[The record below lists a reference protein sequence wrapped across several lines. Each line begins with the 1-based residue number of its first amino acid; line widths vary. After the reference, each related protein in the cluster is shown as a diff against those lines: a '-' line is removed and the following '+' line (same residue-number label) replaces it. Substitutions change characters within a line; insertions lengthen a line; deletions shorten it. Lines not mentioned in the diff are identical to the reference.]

1 MTSPT
6 WTRKIED
13 IEEALRHAR
22 GECVVLIGAGC
33 SKSAGIPLAG
43 ELIREVEQKFP
54 IAHKRVPEAD
64 RRNYNKVMAKLVPG
78 HRRDLLDAHINA
90 ARVNWAHLALAQLFK
105 TGKLDRVLTVN
116 FDPLLVRACAMVGLF
131 PAIYDLATSSDF
143 DEARIAPHSLFYL
156 NGQHTGFVT
165 LNTEEELERHR
176 GRLRDIVRNTG
187 THRPWIVVG
196 YSGEADPLLDVLAEQ
211 KTFNYGLYWVGHD
224 DAPSPD
230 LERKLL
236 GAGKEA
242 CYIGAQD
249 ADRFFTE
256 LAQRLGC
263 FPPDLLANPFSHV
276 ETLVTT
282 HIDFSTGGDA
292 GRQHEET
299 LKRLIAKANAA
310 MPEWKRDADVTA
322 WLLAGEYQRVL
333 DWYAGLS
340 TPSDEDRTFAAS
352 ALIYLGYRNA
362 ADAAKCAEGDL
373 PAARRLW
380 AATAERYTQ
389 TLAIKPDMH
398 DAANNWG
405 NALHAEAR
413 AIAATDLAEARG
425 LWAAAGERYA
435 QALAIKPDKHEAANN
450 WGITLNAEA
459 RAVASTDL
467 AEARRLW
474 AATAE
479 RYAQALAIK
488 PDKHEAAYNWGN
500 ALHAEA
506 QAVAPTDL
514 TEARRLWA
522 AAAERYAQALAIKPD
537 MHDAANNWGNAL
549 HAEAQAVAPT
559 DLAEARRLWAAA
571 GERYAQALAIKPDMH
586 DAANNWGYALH
597 AEAQAIAPSNLANA
611 RRLWAAAAERYAQAL
626 AIKPDMHDAANN
638 WGYALDIEARAV
650 APTDLVEARRLWAA
664 AAERYAQALAIKPD
678 KHEASYNWGLALDAE
693 AQAVTPTDLAE
704 ARRLWAAAAEHYAQ
718 ALAIKPDKHEAAN
731 NWCAMLSTQYHLLK
745 PSAPDEAAPLLDQ
758 AEQLALRAESIRPG
772 AATYNLACIRSL
784 KGDLPAALEA
794 LRTTHTAGTLPD
806 ATHLRADPDLAPLRT
821 DPAFQTW
828 WRELFGA
835 DEPLDAPAA

>member
-13 IEEALRHAR
+13 IAEALHHA
-22 GECVVLIGAGC
+22 GGQCVVLIGAGC

-78 HRRDLLDAHINA
+78 HRHDLLDAHINA

-143 DEARIAPHSLFYL
+143 DEARIAPRSLFYL

-165 LNTEEELERHR
+165 LNTEEELEQHR

-211 KTFNYGLYWVGHD
+211 RRFNYGLYWVGHD
-224 DAPSPD
+224 TTPSPA
-230 LERKLL
+230 LEKKLL
-236 GAGKEA
+236 GAGKDA
-242 CYIGAQD
+242 FYLGGQD

-263 FPPDLLANPFSHV
+263 FPPDLLVRPFSHV

-310 MPEWKRDADVTA
+310 MPEWERDADVKA
-322 WLLAGEYQRVL
+322 WLLAGEYQRVV

-340 TPSDEDRTFAAS
+340 TPSDEDRGFAAW
-352 ALIYLGYRNA
+352 AHVDLGNRDA
-362 ADAAKCAEGDL
+362 ADAAKCVESDK
-373 PAARRLW
+373 PA
-380 AATAERYTQ
+380 
-389 TLAIKPDMH
+389 
-398 DAANNWG
+398 
-405 NALHAEAR
+405 
-413 AIAATDLAEARG
+413 
-425 LWAAAGERYA
+425 
-435 QALAIKPDKHEAANN
+435 
-450 WGITLNAEA
+450 
-459 RAVASTDL
+459 
-467 AEARRLW
+467 
-474 AATAE
+474 
-479 RYAQALAIK
+479 
-488 PDKHEAAYNWGN
+488 
-500 ALHAEA
+500 
-506 QAVAPTDL
+506 
-514 TEARRLWA
+514 ARRLWA

-537 MHDAANNWGNAL
+537 MHEAANNWGIAL
-549 HAEAQAVAPT
+549 NAEARAIAPTDLAAARRLWAASSKRYAQALTIKPDKHDAAFNWGIALNAEARAVAPT

-571 GERYAQALAIKPDMH
+571 AERYAQALAIKPDVH
-586 DAANNWGYALH
+586 DAANNWGNALD
-597 AEAQAIAPSNLANA
+597 AEARAVAPTDLAEA
-611 RRLWAAAAERYAQAL
+611 RHLWAAAAERYAQAL
-626 AIKPDMHDAANN
+626 AIKPDMHDAAYN
-638 WGYALDIEARAV
+638 WGNALDAEARAV
-650 APTDLVEARRLWAA
+650 APTDLAEARHLWAAAAERYAQALAIKPDKHDAAYNWGNALATEAPAVASTDLAEARRLWAA

-678 KHEASYNWGLALDAE
+678 KHEAAYNWGSALDDE
-693 AQAVTPTDLAE
+693 ARAVASTDLSE
-704 ARRLWAAAAEHYAQ
+704 ARRLWAAAAERYAQ
-718 ALAIKPDKHEAAN
+718 ALAIKPDVHEAAN

-772 AATYNLACIRSL
+772 ADTYNLACIRSL

-806 ATHLRADPDLAPLRT
+806 ATHLRADHDLAPLRA
-821 DPAFQTW
+821 DPAFQAW
-828 WRELFGA
+828 WREVFGA